1 MSYERRRIHVTSA
14 VHHLISARNCY
25 SRGLMNERSQYKV
38 IENMPAP
45 ADLRDVGAAAF
56 PAGFQLQPAWVQHAL
71 SGPRDAPNAWKA
83 ASRCRLVFETSRVK
97 IPNDDRPDCV

>member
-45 ADLRDVGAAAF
+45 ADLRDVGAAF
-56 PAGFQLQPAWVQHAL
+56 PAGFQPQPA
-71 SGPRDAPNAWKA
+71 
-83 ASRCRLVFETSRVK
+83 CRLVFETSRLK
-97 IPNDDRPDCV
+97 IPNDNRPDCV